1 MFHCRICDHSTFAAM
16 CILNED
22 LETEMND
29 DADVELV
36 VGAKGSNRMF
46 VTKWTLDS
54 LCLYVLIPN

>member
-1 MFHCRICDHSTFAAM
+1 MFHCRICDHFAFAAM

-22 LETEMND
+22 LETEVKD

-36 VGAKGSNRMF
+36 VGAKGSNRML